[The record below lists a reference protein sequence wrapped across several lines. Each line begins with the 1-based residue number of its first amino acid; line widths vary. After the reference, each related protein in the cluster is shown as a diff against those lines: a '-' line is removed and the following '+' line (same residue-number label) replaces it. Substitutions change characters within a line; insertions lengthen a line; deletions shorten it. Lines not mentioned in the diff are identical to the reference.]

1 MTLVHRHFIAI
12 APLIMVLAMKPEMC
26 NRPRLVIDL
35 VIDYD
40 FFQSN
45 RNRSFLQ
52 NSYRNRNRNPVK
64 KNLRLRITIIEK
76 FRTNKITVLCELFKI
91 LYKCE

>member
-1 MTLVHRHFIAI
+1 MQMFGNGNGNVRKTKDQLYTLCNIESI
-12 APLIMVLAMKPEMC
+12 DSIDSMETEMC

-45 RNRSFLQ
+45 RNRNRSFLQ
-52 NSYRNRNRNPVK
+52 NCNRNRNRNPVK
-64 KNLRLRITIIEK
+64 KIC
-76 FRTNKITVLCELFKI
+76 V
-91 LYKCE
+91 

>member
-1 MTLVHRHFIAI
+1 MQKRGLVSY
-12 APLIMVLAMKPEMC
+12 PEMC

-45 RNRSFLQ
+45 RNRNRSFLQ
-52 NSYRNRNRNPVK
+52 NSNRNRNPVK
-64 KNLRLRITIIEK
+64 KNLRLTITIIEK
-76 FRTNKITVLCELFKI
+76 FRTNKITVLCKLF
-91 LYKCE
+91 